1 MTTHFA
7 KSWRWLLVLG
17 LAASGCSRAFYRTQ
31 ADDEV
36 ACVVEE
42 RAQDPRWQIDDFT
55 IQVDPRSR
63 FYDAADPDFEPMPPD
78 DPEAHAYMHRV
89 DGKNGYPWWH
99 SNGETPFVEN
109 PEWMQYLSLDENGV
123 LKINSDDAVDLA
135 RLHSRG
141 YQQNLEELY
150 LSALDVT
157 FERFRFDAQ
166 FFAGW
171 QAFYDVAGPLAPG
184 SGGQSSSRFSTGT
197 FPSSRG
203 IRMNRLTSTGGE
215 FVIGLANSIVWEFS
229 GPDTQSATTLIDFAL
244 VQPLLRGGGRDRVL
258 ERLTLAERSLLAN
271 VRAMQRYRQEFYVD
285 ILTGR
290 NAGQGPQRRGGVFGG
305 TGLEGF
311 SGVGG
316 SGFGNVA
323 TGQQVAQ
330 GQAGVAGGAGAAQAG
345 GFMGLL
351 QQQQTIRNQEA
362 NIASLRTS
370 LAQLEAFYDAGRID
384 YFQVEL
390 ARQALYN
397 AQSQLLNARV
407 NYQNQ
412 LDNFKSEIGLPP
424 TLEITISDPMLDP
437 FNLIDTEIVPLQ
449 NEVADL
455 QNALGNSLAVL
466 EGAIEGEGDEAGI
479 AWSERVAAEVTKIR
493 RYVQRAEAAR
503 RKVLADNLARAAD
516 DIAKLEASAPGRRS
530 DMARLRQRVLEAES
544 ELRSAEARGDV
555 ERATIDANIFN
566 VDRLEEMP
574 PQLRATLADL
584 KTRFEGYEAIHEKI
598 LADLD
603 SLLARGPSL
612 TPREVIVELNE
623 KVLLDIPNQLS
634 EFSASLL
641 ELSLAQARA
650 RVESVG
656 LELVDLSSHRAIEI
670 ARENRLDWMNARMS
684 LVDSWRLIEF
694 NADNLE
700 SDLDLVISGDI
711 SNVGSNPLDLDDRT
725 GRLRVGLQFDSP
737 LTRLSE
743 RNTYRQTLI
752 EYQQARR
759 NYYNFEDTI
768 KRALRTTLRSIDLS
782 QLNFELRR
790 AAVHVAI
797 AQVELTRLRLQ
808 EPPKPGVEQ
817 AFSNTT
823 ARDLVSALSDLLA
836 VQNDFLSVWVN
847 YELQRRFLDLDL
859 GTMQLDERGIWI
871 DPGKIS
877 KDYFAVE
884 PDYCH
889 DPTPP
894 GLHSIDPPLPDGVI
908 LPHEREALEEV
919 PPPEPSTESVE
930 QTQPSRPEALDP
942 LEPDDAEGPS
952 LE

>member
-1 MTTHFA
+1 MNIQRSLT
-7 KSWRWLLVLG
+7 LVLS
-17 LAASGCSRAFYRTQ
+17 LAIAAGGCSRAFYRTQ

-63 FYDAADPDFEPMPPD
+63 FYDAADPDFTPMPPD

-89 DGKNGYPWWH
+89 NGKNGYPYWH
-99 SNGETPFVEN
+99 ANGETPFVEN
-109 PEWMQYLSLDENGV
+109 PEWMQYLPLDKDGV
-123 LKINSDDAVDLA
+123 LQLTSDQAVEVA
-135 RLHSRG
+135 RVHSRS
-141 YQQNLEELY
+141 YQQNLEDLY

-171 QAFYDVAGPLAPG
+171 QTFYDVAGPLAPG
-184 SGGQSSSRFSTGT
+184 RGGQSSSRLTTGT
-197 FPSSRG
+197 FPASRG

-258 ERLTLAERSLLAN
+258 ERLTLSERGLLAN

-285 ILTGR
+285 IITGR

-316 SGFGNVA
+316 SGFGTVN
-323 TGQQVAQ
+323 TGNQAAA
-330 GQAGVAGGAGAAQAG
+330 GQTGVAGGAGAAQAG

-407 NYQNQ
+407 AYQNQ
-412 LDNFKSEIGLPP
+412 LDNYKGDLGLPP
-424 TLEITISDPMLDP
+424 TLEVKISDPMLDP
-437 FNLIDTEIVPLQ
+437 FNIIDTEIVPLQ

-455 QNALGNSLAVL
+455 QSMLGQTLAAI
-466 EGAIEGEGDEAGI
+466 EKAIEGEGDEAGI
-479 AWSERVAAEVTKIR
+479 PWNDPLAKQVHAIR
-493 RYVQRAEAAR
+493 RYVERAEAVR
-503 RKVLADNLARAAD
+503 RKVLAANLKRAYAD
-516 DIAKLEASAPGRRS
+516 IEKLEASAPGRRS
-530 DMARLRQRVLEAES
+530 DMARLKQRVIDAENAM
-544 ELRSAEARGDV
+544 RSAEARGDL
-555 ERATIDANIFN
+555 ERATVDANIFS
-566 VDRLEEMP
+566 VERLETMP
-574 PQLRATLADL
+574 PQLRATLVEL
-584 KTRFEGYEAIHEKI
+584 KTRFEGFAAIHQRFFTN
-598 LADLD
+598 LDDL
-603 SLLARGPSL
+603 LKRGPDL

-623 KVLLDIPNQLS
+623 KVLLDIPNQFGELS
-634 EFSASLL
+634 AGLL

-656 LELVDLSSHRAIEI
+656 LELVDLSSQRAIDI
-670 ARENRLDWMNARMS
+670 ARDNRLDWMNARMA

-711 SNVGSNPLDLDDRT
+711 SNVNSNPLSLDDQT

-759 NYYNFEDTI
+759 NYYNFEDTV
-768 KRALRTTLRSIDLS
+768 KRALRTTLRSVDLS

-808 EPPKPGVEQ
+808 EPPKPAVEQ

-823 ARDLVSALSDLLA
+823 ARDLVSALSDLLN

-859 GTMQLDERGIWI
+859 GTMQLDARGIWI

-877 KDYFAVE
+877 SEYFAFE
-884 PDYCH
+884 PDYCQ

-894 GLHSIDPPLPDGVI
+894 GLEQIDPPLPEAYEV
-908 LPHEREALEEV
+908 LPQPQVEEV
-919 PPPEPSTESVE
+919 PLPAAEE
-930 QTQPSRPEALDP
+930 P
-942 LEPDDAEGPS
+942 LEPSEPEEAGPS
-952 LE
+952 LQ